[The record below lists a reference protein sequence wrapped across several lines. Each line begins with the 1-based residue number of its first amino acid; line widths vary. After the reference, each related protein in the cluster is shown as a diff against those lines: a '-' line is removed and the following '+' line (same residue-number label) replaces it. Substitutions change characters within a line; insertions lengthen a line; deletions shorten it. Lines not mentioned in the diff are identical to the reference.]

1 MSIIGSLPLPPEDL
15 GALDRLVR
23 RETDRLMRIR
33 PQLDKSQERRPFPG
47 AVIFYDRLEVILI
60 GG

>member
-1 MSIIGSLPLPPEDL
+1 MENMTS
-15 GALDRLVR
+15 R
-23 RETDRLMRIR
+23 RNTAH
-33 PQLDKSQERRPFPG
+33 PG